1 MQNLFIIII
10 FFIPQVVKIPGVIII
25 LSPPTQS
32 RIIIV
37 ITNIFENEII
47 APS

>member
-10 FFIPQVVKIPGVIII
+10 IIII

-32 RIIIV
+32 RIIFV

-47 APS
+47 ALS